1 MLLQRL
7 TPAYGIF
14 ILLFIS
20 LQGMSQQY
28 SVKVKSIGFEDGL
41 VSRNNGPFFQDSEGL
56 MWIGSREGMSRYDG
70 YRIKAYTEENGAL
83 VSNAVRSISQDKQ
96 GFLWLLGV
104 DPNHN
109 NDIVFQIFD
118 TRQGKAIVAT
128 DFFESPLP
136 MDVQNLLMIQ
146 SDYVSGNVWLVT
158 KDYKVYLY
166 HKPQENSPEFRLIY
180 ESNKPVFRM
189 RSCPQGLW
197 LSSEGLFQLLG
208 PSGRMVKQVNTGIP
222 KALPILGADDM
233 GNVYYLKELPIAD
246 RPDHKPPVLFVNEH
260 PLGGVSPSFWQG
272 KRIMGFDPYHQQSWY
287 LKQGAY
293 GRAVYDGFLNELVE
307 YDLEQEIQAFPIPLY
322 FDRSGNGWASYDS
335 RVNIIKLEK
344 SLFTNYLTDISV
356 FGINGYGARGLYV
369 NDKNQLFTNGLGLSY
384 RIDLKTGQAERFSP
398 NSDFY
403 GEKFKK
409 GDVAKAYATLYS
421 GGGDQEELKRLA
433 LVPDQEGNLWYTD
446 EGVRLIKYDIRTQRF
461 TDYTY
466 ANGYRE
472 KVQGEST
479 IHWSAFS
486 DSRSRLW
493 LGGNVGLAILD
504 EKDSVIRKIRDYNG
518 FETLSRSSIY
528 SFHENESGIWIGA
541 TTGLYLMN
549 PEGKF
554 VKRFH
559 TEGDVNEQIPY
570 NTIAHIREDKEGWLW
585 LATRGGGIIK
595 LNTTTGEFHQ
605 WTTKNGLSDNT
616 VYATYEDNYGY
627 LWVPSNRGIMRIRL
641 DDFSISTY
649 TTADGLI
656 HEEFNTTSH
665 FQAKDGRL
673 FFGSIDGV
681 TSFHPMDFL
690 NESQEDIALKVVG
703 LQKQERQTGLYQEST
718 ASYFESGAVR
728 LDPGELGFSLEFTL
742 LDFINSDENTFSYK
756 IDGIDQLWNY
766 VDQPEVRINSLPYGS
781 YSLLVRG
788 QGRQGQWSR
797 ELSIPVVVIRP
808 FYLRWWFFTGIALIL
823 ITLISWR
830 VAYREKRLL
839 LRQAV
844 LEEEIAS
851 RTVKIR
857 QQAEELQELDELK
870 SKFFA
875 NVSHELRTPLSLIL
889 GPVNKL
895 ISRRDL
901 DQGTRKDLI
910 RIQKNSEQISK
921 LVEEILDLTKLE
933 NKKVTAR
940 PKRIKLKS
948 YFGRLYNSFESKASF
963 QDIDFSYSYKGAED
977 QSFLLD
983 PDMTE
988 RIINNLLSNAFKFTP
1003 AHGQIVLRVLS
1014 APDYVQVS
1022 VSDNGSGISKQDLPH
1037 IFERFFQT
1045 KDSKRAAS
1053 GGTGIGL
1060 ALSKELAEAMNGQ
1073 LIVQSEANKGSTFT
1087 LTLPLVSETIS
1098 VDESVTIEQ
1107 ETPKQNNAVSKVPQK
1122 ADYILVVED
1131 HLDMRD
1137 FIVSSLSGD
1146 FDTMEAGDGQ
1156 EALAILKAST
1166 HKPMLVITDMMMPEM
1181 DGIQLL
1187 TALKSI
1193 DTFQSIPVIMLTART
1208 ADEDKLEAFRIGV
1221 DDYLIKPFS
1230 VEELKARIRNQLKV
1244 SESRR
1249 VANLVSEVNY
1259 DHNNALDEKLENW
1272 LLEVKK
1278 ITMESVHKVDFNIA
1292 TVAGAVGLSE
1302 RQFQRK
1308 LKNATG
1314 YTPNVYLKEIRLQMA
1329 RSYLE
1334 QHKYNQVTEVSLAVG
1349 FTSTPYF
1356 SKLYKERFGKTPGAY
1371 FLEGAVYKD

>member
-14 ILLFIS
+14 MLLFIS
-20 LQGMSQQY
+20 LQGMAQQY

-83 VSNAVRSISQDKQ
+83 VSNAVHSISQDKQ
-96 GFLWLLGV
+96 GYLWLLGV

-118 TRQGKAIVAT
+118 IRQGKAIVAT
-128 DFFESPLP
+128 DFFETPLP
-136 MDVQNLLMIQ
+136 MDVQNLLRIQ

-166 HKPQENSPEFRLIY
+166 NHPQDGSPAFRLVY
-180 ESNKPVFRM
+180 ESNKPVHRF

-197 LSSEGLFQLLG
+197 LSSEGMFQLLG
-208 PSGRMVKQVNTGIP
+208 PSGRIIKQVNTGVAA
-222 KALPILGADDM
+222 ALPILGADDM
-233 GNVYYLKELPIAD
+233 GNVYYLRELPTARKTD
-246 RPDHKPPVLFVNEH
+246 QKPPVPFVNEL
-260 PLGGVSPSFWQG
+260 PLGGATPASWEG
-272 KRIMGFDPYHQQSWY
+272 RRIMGFDPYRKQSWY
-287 LKQGAY
+287 IKRG
-293 GRAVYDGFLNELVE
+293 GRAVYDGFLNELVNFE
-307 YDLEQEIQAFPIPLY
+307 LEQEIQGFPVQLY
-322 FDRSGNGWASYDS
+322 FDRSGNGWANYNS
-335 RVNIIKLEK
+335 RINIVKLER
-344 SLFTNYLTDISV
+344 SPFTNYLTDISV
-356 FGINGYGARGLYV
+356 FGIHGYGARGLFV
-369 NDKNQLFTNGLGLSY
+369 NDKNELFTNGLGPSFK
-384 RIDLKTGQAERFSP
+384 IDLNSGKQEHFSP
-398 NSDFY
+398 ESDFY
-403 GEKFKK
+403 LKKF
-409 GDVAKAYATLYS
+409 AKADTTKAFANLY
-421 GGGDQEELKRLA
+421 GKHGDQEELKRLA
-433 LVPDQEGNLWYTD
+433 LVQDKEGNLWYTD
-446 EGVRLIKYDIRTQRF
+446 EGIRLYKYDVGTGKF

-466 ANGYRE
+466 ASDYRE
-472 KVQGEST
+472 RLPGESA
-479 IHWSAFS
+479 IYWSAFS

-493 LGGNVGLAILD
+493 LGGNVGLAQLD
-504 EKDSVIRKIRDYNG
+504 EKDSVIRKIRDYG
-518 FETLSRSSIY
+518 AFETLGMSSIY

-549 PEGKF
+549 SDGRII
-554 VKRFH
+554 KRFH
-559 TEGDVNEQIPY
+559 TEGAAQEQIPF
-570 NTIAHIREDKEGWLW
+570 NTIAHIREDKAGWLW
-585 LATRGGGIIK
+585 LATRGGGIVK
-595 LNTTTGEFHQ
+595 LNTTTGEFDH

-616 VYATYEDNYGY
+616 VYATYEDDYGCI
-627 LWVPSNRGIMRIRL
+627 WVPSNRGIMRIRL
-641 DDFSISTY
+641 EDFSISTY

-681 TSFHPMDFL
+681 TSFDPADFL
-690 NESQEDIALKVVG
+690 NEGQSDIELKVVG
-703 LQKQERQTGLYQEST
+703 LKKQERKTGLYQEST
-718 ASYFESGAVR
+718 AGYFESGAVR
-728 LDPGELGFSLEFTL
+728 LGPGELGFSLEFTL

-766 VDQPEVRINSLPYGS
+766 VDQPEVRINSLPYGR
-781 YSLLVRG
+781 YTLLVRG

-797 ELSIPVVVIRP
+797 ELSVPVVVIRP
-808 FYLRWWFFTGIALIL
+808 FYLRWWFFTGIALV
-823 ITLISWR
+823 LISLIWWR

-839 LRQAV
+839 QRQAV

-940 PKRIKLKS
+940 PKRVKLKS

-1087 LTLPLVSETIS
+1087 LTLPLISETIS

-1107 ETPKQNNAVSKVPQK
+1107 EIPKQNNTVSKVPQK

-1131 HLDMRD
+1131 HPDMRD

-1146 FDTMEAGDGQ
+1146 FETMEAGDGQ
-1156 EALAILKAST
+1156 EALAILKATT

>member
-1 MLLQRL
+1 M
-7 TPAYGIF
+7 AYGI
-14 ILLFIS
+14 LLFLVFS
-20 LQGMSQQY
+20 LQGIAQEY
-28 SVKVKSIGFEDGL
+28 SIKVKSIGVEDGL
-41 VSRNNGPFFQDSEGL
+41 VSRNNGPFFEDSEGL

-70 YRIKAYTEENGAL
+70 YRVKSYTVENGAL
-83 VSNAVRSISQDKQ
+83 VSNATEGIGQDKQ
-96 GFLWLLGV
+96 GYLWLLGI
-104 DPNHN
+104 DPNRS
-109 NDIVFQIFD
+109 NDMVFQIFD
-118 TRQGKAIVAT
+118 PRSGRAVMAT
-128 DFFESPLP
+128 DFFDTPLP
-136 MDVQNLLMIQ
+136 MDIQNLWEIE
-146 SDYVSGNVWLVT
+146 SDYVSGNVWLIT
-158 KDYKVYLY
+158 RDYKVYLY
-166 HKPQENSPEFRLIY
+166 DQPQGSSPSFRLVY
-180 ESNKPVFRM
+180 ESNKPVRWV
-189 RSCPQGLW
+189 RSCAQGLW
-197 LSSEGLFQLLG
+197 LSSEGMFQLLG
-208 PSGRMVKQVNTGIP
+208 PSGRIVKQVNTGMP
-222 KALPILGADDM
+222 EVLPILGADDM
-233 GNVYYLKELPIAD
+233 GNVYYLRELPIAGK
-246 RPDHKPPVLFVNEH
+246 PDHKPPVLFVNEH
-260 PLGGVSPSFWQG
+260 PLGGAAAAFWEG
-272 KRIMGFDPYHQQSWY
+272 KRIMGFDPYRKQSWY
-287 LKQGAY
+287 LKQGVY

-307 YDLEQEIQAFPIPLY
+307 YDLEQEVQAFPIPLF
-322 FDRSGNGWASYDS
+322 FDRAGNGWANFDS

-344 SLFTNYLTDISV
+344 SPFTNYLTDIRV

-369 NDKNQLFTNGLGLSY
+369 NDQNELFTNGLGLSY
-384 RIDLKTGQAERFSP
+384 KIDLNSGKEEPFGP
-398 NSDFY
+398 NTNFY
-403 GEKFKK
+403 GEKFSK
-409 GDVAKAYATLYS
+409 GDTAKAFATLYE
-421 GGGDQEELKRLA
+421 GHGDKEELKRLA
-433 LVPDQEGNLWYTD
+433 LIPDKKGNLWYTD
-446 EGVRLIKYDIRTQRF
+446 EGIRLFKYDIRSQKF

-466 ANGYRE
+466 TKGYRE
-472 KVQGEST
+472 QIPGESVVY
-479 IHWSAFS
+479 WSAFS
-486 DSRSRLW
+486 DSKSRLW
-493 LGGNVGLAILD
+493 LGGNVGLAQLD
-504 EKDSVIRKIRDYNG
+504 EQDSVIRKIRDYG
-518 FETLSRSSIY
+518 AFETLGRSSIY
-528 SFHENESGIWIGA
+528 TFHENASGIWIGA

-549 PEGKF
+549 PEGEF
-554 VKRFH
+554 IKRFH
-559 TEGDVNEQIPY
+559 TEGPDNEQIPF
-570 NTIAHIREDKEGWLW
+570 NTIAHIREDKEGLLW
-585 LATRGGGIIK
+585 LATRGGGIVK
-595 LNTTTGEFHQ
+595 LNTSTGEFNQ

-616 VYATYEDNYGY
+616 VYATYEDDYGY
-627 LWVPSNRGIMRIRL
+627 IWVPSNRGIMRIRL
-641 DDFSISTY
+641 DNFSISTY

-673 FFGSIDGV
+673 FFGNIDGV
-681 TSFHPMDFL
+681 TSFHPLDLL
-690 NESQEDIALKVVG
+690 NEGESDIALKVVG
-703 LQKQERQTGLYQEST
+703 LKKQERKTGLYQEST
-718 ASYFESGAVR
+718 ANYFESGGVR
-728 LDPGELGFSLEFTL
+728 LEPDELGFSLEFTL

-766 VDQPEVRINSLPYGS
+766 VDQPEVRINSLPYGR
-781 YSLLVRG
+781 YTLLVRG

-808 FYLRWWFFTGIALIL
+808 FYLRWWFLTIAGLAFISLIW
-823 ITLISWR
+823 WR

-839 LRQAV
+839 QRQAV

-895 ISRRDL
+895 ISKRDL

-940 PKRIKLKS
+940 PKSVKLKA
-948 YFGRLYNSFESKASF
+948 YFSRLYNSFESKASF
-963 QDIDFSYSYKGAED
+963 QDIDFSFSYKGDEN
-977 QSFLLD
+977 QSFQLD

-1003 AHGQIVLRVLS
+1003 AHGKIVLRVLS
-1014 APDYVQVS
+1014 APDHIQVS

-1060 ALSKELAEAMNGQ
+1060 ALSKELAEAMSGQ
-1073 LIVQSEANKGSTFT
+1073 LIVQSEADKGSTFT
-1087 LTLPLVSETIS
+1087 LTLPLINETVS

-1107 ETPKQNNAVSKVPQK
+1107 ETPKPGKTTLKTSQK
-1122 ADYILVVED
+1122 ADYIMVVED
-1131 HLDMRD
+1131 HPDMRD

-1146 FDTMEAGDGQ
+1146 FDTIEAGDGQ
-1156 EALAILKAST
+1156 EALAILKAT
-1166 HKPMLVITDMMMPEM
+1166 PHKPMLIITDMMMPEM
-1181 DGIQLL
+1181 DGMQLL
-1187 TALKSI
+1187 AMLKSV

-1249 VANLVSEVNY
+1249 VANLVSEVSY
-1259 DHNNALDEKLENW
+1259 DHHNTPDDKLENW

-1278 ITMESVHKVDFNIA
+1278 ITMESVQKVDFNIA
-1292 TVAGAVGLSE
+1292 TVAEAMGLSE
-1302 RQFQRK
+1302 RQFQRN
-1308 LKNATG
+1308 LKKATG
-1314 YTPNVYLKEIRLQMA
+1314 YTPSVYLKEIRLQMA

-1334 QHKYNQVTEVSLAVG
+1334 QHKYDQVSEVSLAVG
-1349 FTSTPYF
+1349 FTSAPYF

-1371 FLEGAVYKD
+1371 LSEGLAHKN